1 MCRIAG
7 IINTKIETATLAAN
21 VRTMCAVMAHGGPDD
36 EGIYQDEAQGIT
48 FGHRRLALIDL
59 SPAGHQPMYYQNKEL
74 VISFNGE
81 IYNFQELKA
90 ELLNN
95 GLEFTTH
102 SDTEVILAGYA
113 YWGTAIFSKLRGMF
127 AFALYDKNQNLSY
140 LVRDSMGI
148 KPLYY
153 STKNQQLIF
162 ASEVKAFLT
171 LKSSFAENPNWKIYF
186 LAFGHIPEPYTT
198 LTDVSMLPKA
208 HYLTWD
214 HQTQKAKLTSFEV
227 EQQKN
232 ISTTAAAEI
241 AVKDTLTLAVKRHLI
256 ADAPIGV
263 FLSGGIDSSLL
274 TLLADQLIDG
284 NKETAT
290 PRLNT
295 VSINFE
301 NLQFSEKVY
310 QDEVLNQVN
319 AKHALYTVDQQIFDN
334 NLPTALAAMDQ
345 PTADGINS
353 WFVNYYAKENGL
365 KAVLSGI
372 GADEIFGGYPSFKR
386 MGLINKLS
394 LLPKFIIKKAL
405 KLKDQRFKR
414 AYYLSYQNTV
424 GKYLF
429 LRGFFTPDDI
439 AELLGISIA
448 KVDETLINMD
458 IPAIP
463 KHLAAEEQASWLE
476 TNLFMQNQLLKD
488 TDSMS
493 MQHAIEVRV
502 PFLDQ
507 DLIELLKHIPND
519 IKFKTDK
526 PKGLLVNSFINL
538 IPHKIWDRPKMGF
551 TFPFQFWLKDNAHF
565 LANMELK
572 QNEKASN
579 LIADFKVGNLHW
591 SKALAIFQVFKV

>member
-7 IINTKIETATLAAN
+7 IINSQLSIENLA
-21 VRTMCAVMAHGGPDD
+21 VKVKEMCEVMAHGGPDD
-36 EGIYQDEAQGIT
+36 EGIYQDPSQGLT
-48 FGHRRLALIDL
+48 FGHRRLSLIDL
-59 SPAGHQPMYYQNKEL
+59 SPAGHQPMYYQNEDL

-81 IYNFQELKA
+81 IYNFKELKA

-95 GLEFTTH
+95 GLEFNTH

-113 YWGTAIFSKLRGMF
+113 YWGTEVFSKLRGMF
-127 AFALYDKNQNLSY
+127 AFALYDKNQHLTY
-140 LVRDSMGI
+140 LVRDTMGI

-153 STKNQQLIF
+153 STNNQQLTF
-162 ASEVKAFLT
+162 ASEVKAFKT
-171 LKSSFAENPNWKIYF
+171 LKPSFTENPNWKVYF

-214 HQTQKAKLTSFEV
+214 HQTQKAKLSSFEIK
-227 EQQKN
+227 QQKT
-232 ISTTAAAEI
+232 ITTTAAAEI

-284 NKETAT
+284 NKETDT
-290 PRLNT
+290 PLLNT

-301 NLQFSEKVY
+301 NPQFSEKVY
-310 QDEVLNQVN
+310 QDEVLERVN
-319 AKHALYTVDQQIFDN
+319 AKHALYTVDQTVFDKYFPN
-334 NLPTALAAMDQ
+334 ALAAMDQ

-386 MGLINKLS
+386 MGFINKLS

-439 AELLGISIA
+439 SELLGISIA
-448 KVDETLINMD
+448 EVDETLKSMD
-458 IPAIP
+458 IPFLP
-463 KHLAAEEQASWLE
+463 EHLEPEEQASWLE

-493 MQHAIEVRV
+493 MQHGIEVRV

-507 DLIELLKHIPND
+507 DLIELLKNIPND
-519 IKFKTDK
+519 IKFKADK
-526 PKGLLVNSFINL
+526 PKGLLVDSFINL
-538 IPHKIWDRPKMGF
+538 IPRKIWDRPKMGF
-551 TFPFQFWLKDNAHF
+551 TFPFQYWLKDNAYF

-572 QNEKASN
+572 QNEKANN
-579 LIADFKVGNLHW
+579 LMADFKAGNLHW
-591 SKALAIFQVFKV
+591 SKALAIYQVFKV